1 MASTIRGSDNFDS
14 AGVGKNAA
22 AGSVGSYAF
31 VLDYGDVRNFGD
43 TVAGSTIRPACLYK
57 SGDVETSF
65 NSTMGMGSNQGTL
78 AGTWRVMAG
87 PNYSGTRTYFF
98 LALRIS

>member
-1 MASTIRGSDNFDS
+1 MVSYIRGTDNFDS
-14 AGVGKNAA
+14 EGVGKNAA
-22 AGSVGSYAF
+22 AGEVGSYAF
-31 VLDYGDVRNFGD
+31 VLDYAGVRNFGD

-57 SGDVETSF
+57 TGNYETAF
-65 NSTMGMGSNQGTL
+65 TSTMGMGSNQGTL